1 MSDEAQPW
9 QQYVGVFH
17 GCCCLVHLM
26 SSGWLL
32 VAVDIPAAAGPA
44 RKCCFAFHLSLTVS
58 ITHK

>member
-1 MSDEAQPW
+1 
-9 QQYVGVFH
+9 
-17 GCCCLVHLM
+17 M